1 MRSRS
6 VVFAILLFVLAP
18 LEAYADSATQA
29 DWSGGDGVPGPV
41 TDWGDCYNVSSQ
53 IDSTGGM
60 LQLMTTILTPPVQHL
75 VANYFSSATSVYAAD
90 VDGDGDMDVLG
101 AGNDDI
107 AWWEN
112 TDGAGTVWTEH
123 TVDGD
128 FYEAYSVYAADV
140 DGDGDMDVLGAAYDV
155 WSKTANDDV
164 AWWENLNGS
173 GTVWTEH
180 TIDNPNGGAVSV
192 YAADIDGDGDIDVL
206 AAAYNIN
213 DIIWWENTDGAG
225 TAWTEHIL
233 DGDFGG
239 AWSVY
244 AADVDDDGDM
254 DVLGAAGVNDVIT
267 WWENTDGAGTVW
279 TQHIVCVGFD
289 GATSVYTADVDGDG
303 DMDVL
308 GTAYK
313 ADDIT
318 WWENIDGSGTAWTEH
333 LVDGNFD
340 GAESVCA
347 ADIDGDGDMD
357 IQGAAR
363 YADDITWWENTD
375 GAGTAWA
382 EHIIDGNFDT
392 ALSVYAADVDGDG
405 DVDVLGAAWQLDDI
419 TWWDV
424 IGYDHGS
431 LESSWLYLGNDPDWG
446 AIDWNCEEPPGTA
459 VGFQVRATDDMGS
472 PGSWSDTLFTP
483 GSLEGLLSDYDSYLQ
498 YRAVLETGDP
508 YATPSLDDVTISW
521 NPLSIEDEQ
530 HTSEYMLLGTQP
542 NPSFRAA
549 SIGFAVPEMALVELL
564 VFDLTGH
571 LVSTTDQEEYSQGVH
586 QVQLEELTPGIY
598 FCRMVSGGFTAT
610 QRFVV
615 IE

>member
-213 DIIWWENTDGAG
+213 DIIWWENTDGA
-225 TAWTEHIL
+225 
-233 DGDFGG
+233 
-239 AWSVY
+239 
-244 AADVDDDGDM
+244 
-254 DVLGAAGVNDVIT
+254 
-267 WWENTDGAGTVW
+267 
-279 TQHIVCVGFD
+279 
-289 GATSVYTADVDGDG
+289 
-303 DMDVL
+303 
-308 GTAYK
+308 
-313 ADDIT
+313 
-318 WWENIDGSGTAWTEH
+318 GTAWTEH